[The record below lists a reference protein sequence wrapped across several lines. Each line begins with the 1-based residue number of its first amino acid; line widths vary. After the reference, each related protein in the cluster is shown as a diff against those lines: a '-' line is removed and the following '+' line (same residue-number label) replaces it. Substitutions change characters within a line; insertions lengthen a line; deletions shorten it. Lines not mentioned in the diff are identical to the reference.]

1 MAIQLKPTKPGP
13 LWRFLASVWLG
24 ISLMLVTALMAGL
37 GHFFGFKE
45 TEEIFFGSWWF
56 SGLMLTLALNLTI
69 ATLDRAQTSAP
80 GWFPYR
86 LSQIPWLMLH
96 TGLVIVIL
104 GGVLTKGWSQD
115 GQIYIQEGTSERTIL
130 MNRQELIVDHVKAGA
145 RQTETQPIKLTH
157 LPQSDDLSTRSDT
170 IAWIG
175 RGFWLAFAALAG
187 GAALLISR
195 SRQVALR
202 VVGFFL
208 VTGIAFDY
216 LARKAAN
223 FTRAVPGA
231 TLTFEKYIPHHKVEH
246 PIVSDPSGSGPRAI
260 EVGVT
265 ADMGRVVTDTRW
277 IPLMAG
283 QGFST
288 DELQRLADAGQG
300 SWDNLANGVLIAVQ
314 QVGTTDELER
324 LLSGQPSVG
333 HAEITAGG
341 ETKRVALDPLV
352 PREAAAEGK
361 IDRDVVVGGHT
372 VRLQQFMWQLQVD
385 NTTNIARDAAP
396 GGPLGPTACLRVAS
410 VTYPDGKVD
419 APPRPY
425 HCFANNEIRAMAKDM
440 ARPAGVEVKLELP
453 TWAIPPGRCV
463 HLVLG
468 PEPGAV
474 RLFTTGFESSRF
486 PTTADE
492 LLKAPLAKPEGD
504 TVPGLKMPL
513 VFKVKQLL
521 QSVRRTSE
529 FVAAD
534 KDDPNADKYP
544 DAVFVRLRPDSDPT
558 KELTGWL
565 PFAFASD
572 DPSSKLFLQQGDE
585 VWTLHYRAQRR
596 VLPFEVFLRDFRI
609 RWAPGSEN
617 VREEA
622 FESTVTVSDP
632 KPAPVAGQPTPTG
645 ARNASFDYDIY
656 MNHTLE
662 HERWTLFQS
671 SYIKGPPGSPDIS
684 VFAVQNDPGKW
695 PFYIGSLALSLGVF
709 GIFFVKP
716 KLRQIELARRGQA
729 PVARAEPAKAEPTVE
744 APKADAAPKAEP
756 TAEAAAPTATAEAA
770 APATAE
776 AAAVGTPVVAPEP
789 PVG

>member
-13 LWRFLASVWLG
+13 LWRFLSSVWLG

-69 ATLDRAQTSAP
+69 ATLDRAQASAP

-104 GGVLTKGWSQD
+104 GGVLTKGFSQD

-145 RQTETQPIKLTH
+145 RETETKPIKLTH
-157 LPQSDDLSTRSDT
+157 LPQSDDLSKRKDM

-175 RGFWLAFAALAG
+175 RAFWLLFGCLAG

-202 VVGFFL
+202 VLGFFV
-208 VTGIAFDY
+208 VTGIVFDH
-216 LARKAAN
+216 LASKAAD
-223 FTRAVPGA
+223 FTRKVPGA
-231 TLTFEKYIPHHKVEH
+231 SLTFERYLPHHTVTH
-246 PIVSDPSGSGPRAI
+246 PIVADPSGAGPRAV

-265 ADMGRVVTDTRW
+265 ADMGGRPVGDTRW
-277 IPLMAG
+277 IPLMHG
-283 QGFST
+283 QAFT
-288 DELQRLADAGQG
+288 QEELQLLADAGQG
-300 SWDNLANGVLIAVQ
+300 SWDNLANGVLLAVQ
-314 QVGTTDELER
+314 QVGTKEELEQ
-324 LLSGQPSVG
+324 LLAGKPSVG

-352 PREAAAEGK
+352 KLSGDVGR
-361 IDRDVVVGGHT
+361 IDTDVVVGGHT
-372 VRLQQFMWQLQVD
+372 LRLQQFMWKLEVGVES
-385 NTTNIARDAAP
+385 NIARDAAP

-410 VTYPDGKVD
+410 VTYPDGKLD

-425 HCFANNEIRAMAKDM
+425 HSFAFPEIRGLARDM
-440 ARPAGVEVKLELP
+440 AQPAGVSVKLELP

-463 HLVLG
+463 HVILG

-486 PTTADE
+486 PTSADE
-492 LLKAPLAKPEGD
+492 VLKTKPASPEGD
-504 TVPGLKMPL
+504 KVGGLKMPL

-521 QSVRRTSE
+521 PSVMRTSE
-529 FVAAD
+529 FVAAER
-534 KDDPNADKYP
+534 DDPNFDKYP
-544 DAVFVRLRPDSDPT
+544 DAVFVRLRPDSDPK

-572 DPSSKLFLQQGDE
+572 DPSSKLFLQDGDE
-585 VWTLHYRAQRR
+585 VWTIHYRAQRR

-622 FESTVTVSDP
+622 FESTVTVSAP
-632 KPAPVAGQPTPTG
+632 KPAPGAAPEPTG
-645 ARNASFDYDIY
+645 VRNASFDYDIY

-662 HERWTLFQS
+662 HEWWTLFQS

-695 PFYIGSLALSLGVF
+695 PFYVGSLALSLGVF

-729 PVARAEPAKAEPTVE
+729 PRPVAAAEPVKVE
-744 APKADAAPKAEP
+744 APPP
-756 TAEAAAPTATAEAA
+756 
-770 APATAE
+770 
-776 AAAVGTPVVAPEP
+776 AVGTPVPETVPPTTAEAKPAEP
-789 PVG
+789 PVA

>member
-104 GGVLTKGWSQD
+104 GGVLTKGFSQD
-115 GQIYIQEGTSERTIL
+115 GQVYIQEGTSERTIL
-130 MNRQELIVDHVKAGA
+130 LNRQELVVDHVKAGA
-145 RQTETQPIKLTH
+145 RETETQPIKLTH
-157 LPQSDDLSTRSDT
+157 LPQTDDLSKRKDL

-175 RGFWLAFAALAG
+175 RAFWLLFGCLAG
-187 GAALLISR
+187 GAALLVSR

-202 VVGFFL
+202 VLAFFV
-208 VTGIAFDY
+208 VTGIVFDF
-216 LARKAAN
+216 LASKAAN
-223 FTRAVPGA
+223 FTRRVPGA
-231 TLTFEKYIPHHKVEH
+231 TLTFERYLPHHTVKH
-246 PIVSDPSGSGPRAI
+246 PIVAEPSGNGPSVVEFVVRAETGGPRPI
-260 EVGVT
+260 S
-265 ADMGRVVTDTRW
+265 DSRW
-277 IPLMAG
+277 MILPHG
-283 QGFST
+283 QIHS
-288 DELQRLADAGQG
+288 DDDAKRNQAN
-300 SWDNLANGVLIAVQ
+300 WEELANGVLIAVQ
-314 QVGTTDELER
+314 QVGTKEELE
-324 LLSGQPSVG
+324 LLLARKESVG

-352 PREAAAEGK
+352 ARNGPNAGK
-361 IDRDVVVGGHT
+361 IDKDVVVGGYT
-372 VRLQQFMWQLQVD
+372 IRLGELMWQLQVD
-385 NTTNIARDAAP
+385 NATNVARDAAP
-396 GGPLGPTACLRVAS
+396 GGPLGATACLRVTS
-410 VTYPDGKVD
+410 VTSPDGKVD

-425 HCFANNEIRAMAKDM
+425 HCFANPEIRALAKDM
-440 ARPAGVEVKLELP
+440 AQPAGVSVRLQLP
-453 TWAIPPGRCV
+453 TWGIPPGKCV
-463 HLVLG
+463 HLLLG

-474 RLFTTGFESSRF
+474 RTFTTGFETSSF
-486 PTTADE
+486 PSTADE
-492 LLKAPLAKPEGD
+492 VLRTPPAGDEGSPVRGMRM
-504 TVPGLKMPL
+504 TL
-513 VFKVKQLL
+513 VIKVKQVL
-521 QSVRRTSE
+521 QSAKQDSE
-529 FVAAD
+529 HVPPD
-534 KDDPNADKYP
+534 PDDPSADKYP

-565 PFAFASD
+565 PFAFASE
-572 DPSSKLFLQQGDE
+572 DPSSKLFLQEGDE

-596 VLPFEVFLRDFRI
+596 LLPYEVFLRDFRI

-632 KPAPVAGQPTPTG
+632 KPAAGAAPAPTG
-645 ARNASFDYDIY
+645 VRNASFDYDIY

-662 HERWTLFQS
+662 HEGWTLFQS
-671 SYIKGPPGSPDIS
+671 SYIKAPGQPDIS

-695 PFYIGSLALSLGVF
+695 PFYVGSLALSLGVF
-709 GIFFVKP
+709 GIFFAKP
-716 KLRQIELARRGQA
+716 RLRQIELARRGQSPK
-729 PVARAEPAKAEPTVE
+729 PVAAAEPAKADPVKVE
-744 APKADAAPKAEP
+744 AP
-756 TAEAAAPTATAEAA
+756 
-770 APATAE
+770 
-776 AAAVGTPVVAPEP
+776 AVGTPVVETVPPATPEVKPAEP
-789 PVG
+789 PVA

>member
-104 GGVLTKGWSQD
+104 GGVLTKGFSQD

-145 RQTETQPIKLTH
+145 RETETRPIKLTH
-157 LPQSDDLSTRSDT
+157 LPQSDDLSKRKDL

-175 RGFWLAFAALAG
+175 RAFWLLFGCLAG

-202 VVGFFL
+202 VLGFFL
-208 VTGIAFDY
+208 VTGIVFDL
-216 LARKAAN
+216 LAGRAAD
-223 FTRAVPGA
+223 FTRKVPDA
-231 TLTFEKYIPHHKVEH
+231 TLTFERYIPHHTVTH
-246 PIVSDPSGSGPRAI
+246 PIVAEPSGNGPSVVEFIVRAETGGPRPIMDSRWMVLTHAQI
-260 EVGVT
+260 HSD
-265 ADMGRVVTDTRW
+265 AD
-277 IPLMAG
+277 
-283 QGFST
+283 Q
-288 DELQRLADAGQG
+288 QRLTASGG
-300 SWDNLANGVLIAVQ
+300 SPNWDGLANGVLVAVQ
-314 QVGTTDELER
+314 QVGTREELEQ
-324 LLSGQPSVG
+324 LLAGKESLG

-352 PREAAAEGK
+352 ARDGPTAGK
-361 IDRDVVVGGHT
+361 IDRDVVVGGYT
-372 VRLQQFMWQLQVD
+372 VRLGELMWQLQVD

-396 GGPLGPTACLRVAS
+396 GGPLGATACLRVTS
-410 VTYPDGKVD
+410 VTAPDGKVD

-425 HCFANNEIRAMAKDM
+425 HSFAYPEIRGLAKDM
-440 ARPAGVEVKLELP
+440 AQPAGVSVRLQLP
-453 TWAIPPGRCV
+453 TWGIPPGKCV

-474 RLFTTGFESSRF
+474 RTFTTGFDSSSF
-486 PTTADE
+486 PASAEEVLKTPPAGE
-492 LLKAPLAKPEGD
+492 EGAPVRGMKMLLVL
-504 TVPGLKMPL
+504 
-513 VFKVKQLL
+513 KVKQVL
-521 QSVRRTSE
+521 QSAKQETE
-529 FVAAD
+529 YVAAD
-534 KDDPNADKYP
+534 KDDPNSDKYP
-544 DAVFVRLRPDSDPT
+544 DAVFVRLRPDSDEK

-572 DPSSKLFLQQGDE
+572 DPSSKLFLQDGDE

-632 KPAPVAGQPTPTG
+632 KPAPGAAPAPTG

-662 HERWTLFQS
+662 HEWWTLFQS

-695 PFYIGSLALSLGVF
+695 PFYVGSLALSLGVF

-729 PVARAEPAKAEPTVE
+729 PKPVAAAEPAKVE
-744 APKADAAPKAEP
+744 APPP
-756 TAEAAAPTATAEAA
+756 
-770 APATAE
+770 
-776 AAAVGTPVVAPEP
+776 AVGTPVPETVPETVPPTTTEAKPAEP
-789 PVG
+789 PVA